1 MSAVRRLRLVT
12 VLGAVVFAGG
22 CGSERAS
29 PTGLSASLVKPTGLL
44 PCSPLPSTSVKQ
56 TIGLLGGTMQIG
68 PHVFVV
74 PPGALLKP
82 VTISAKTA
90 GGTGNAVAFKPEGLT
105 FSIPAYLTLSYANC
119 STDGALA
126 AKQVAYTTDWLGIIS
141 LVPSL
146 DDLLSQQV
154 TGQLSHFSNY
164 AIAW

>member
-12 VLGAVVFAGG
+12 VLGAVVLGGG
-22 CGSERAS
+22 CGSDRAS
-29 PTGLSASLVKPTGLL
+29 PTGFSADLLKPTGLL
-44 PCSPLPSTSVKQ
+44 ECSPLPSSSVKQ
-56 TIGLLGGTMQIG
+56 TIGLLGGTMRIG

-82 VTISAKTA
+82 VTINAKTA

-105 FSIPAYLTLSYANC
+105 FSIPATLTLSYANC
-119 STDGALA
+119 STNGTTA
-126 AKQVAYTTDWLGIIS
+126 AKQVAYTTDALGVIS

-146 DDLLSQQV
+146 DNLIAQKV
-154 TGQLSHFSNY
+154 TGQVSHFSNY